1 MLRKLI
7 KFQEKGNVK
16 NTAVI
21 SKENQSLQNSIKKLK
36 TFPSKGKRKGQNRPE
51 GKKKKGLLVKRGMT
65 INKKMT

>member
-51 GKKKKGLLVKRGMT
+51 GKKRKDY
-65 INKKMT
+65 